1 MKLLFFT
8 SSRSDYGPFKPLI
21 VLSKKFFDTYLLI
34 SGSHFLKNKGN
45 TYAEIIN
52 DNILDN
58 DKIFKISSFKEND
71 DSKSLC
77 EGIGNTLVNI
87 SNLFEELKFDGIVI
101 LGDRYELFTITIP
114 ALMYKIP
121 IFHIS
126 GGEITE
132 GVIDDLVRHSTTKLS
147 HIHLV
152 STYEY
157 AKNISLMGEEDWR
170 INIVGECGLD
180 NIYKGKI
187 ATKEEVYDKFGINLD
202 EDIILVTYHPSTLD
216 NLQSFEQINPV
227 LQALKHFAE
236 EFTIVFTG
244 SGHEEGA
251 SIIENEIEKFVNKY
265 KSTYFVKHF
274 GSRYYLSVLKNSK
287 VVVGNSSSGI
297 IEAPSL
303 NVPTVNI
310 GNRQKNR
317 LSAKSVIN
325 VGYDVDEII
334 HSIRK
339 AINLKDSNDK
349 TIFLNPYDPYMDG
362 RGSERIIKVIQNAF
376 KLGKEKLLS
385 KKFDNTLNKNGW
397 NYLLNMWGE

>member
-8 SSRSDYGPFKPLI
+8 SARSDYGLLKPLI
-21 VLSKKFFDTYLLI
+21 ALSKNFFDTYLLI

-45 TYAEIIN
+45 TYTEIIN
-52 DNILDN
+52 DNILNN
-58 DKIFKISSFKEND
+58 DKILKISSFTEND
-71 DSKSLC
+71 NSKSLC
-77 EGIGNTLVNI
+77 EGIGNTLIKI
-87 SNLFEELKFDGIVI
+87 SNLFEKLKFDGIVI

-170 INIVGECGLD
+170 INVVGECELD
-180 NIYKGKI
+180 NIYKGEI
-187 ATKEEVYDKFGINLD
+187 ATKEEVYNEFGINLD
-202 EDIILVTYHPSTLD
+202 ENIILVTYHPSTLD
-216 NLQSFEQINPV
+216 NLHPFEQIDPI
-227 LQALKHFAE
+227 LQALKHFVG
-236 EFTIVFTG
+236 EFTIIFTG

-251 SIIENEIEKFVNKY
+251 NVIENEIEEFVNKH
-265 KSTYFVKHF
+265 KNTYFVKHF
-274 GSRYYLSVLKNSK
+274 GSKYYLSVLKNSK

-297 IEAPSL
+297 VEAPSL

-317 LSAKSVIN
+317 LAAKSIIN
-325 VGYDVDEII
+325 VGYDVNEII
-334 HSIRK
+334 YSIRK
-339 AINLKDSNDK
+339 AINLKVSHDK
-349 TIFLNPYDPYMDG
+349 MVFLNPYDPYMDG
-362 RGSERIIKVIQNAF
+362 KGSERIIKVIQNAF

-385 KKFDNTLNKNGW
+385 KKFDNTLNKNEW
-397 NYLLNMWGE
+397 NYLLNM